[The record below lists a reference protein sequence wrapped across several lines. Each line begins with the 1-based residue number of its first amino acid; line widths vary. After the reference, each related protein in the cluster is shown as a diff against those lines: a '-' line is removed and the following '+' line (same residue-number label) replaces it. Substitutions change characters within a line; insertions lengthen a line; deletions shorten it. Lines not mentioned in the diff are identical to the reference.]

1 MTATEDR
8 DLSTFRLAVT
18 GTVRSAADDG
28 YDEARRVWN
37 NEIDRRPAVIVEC
50 ATSGD
55 VAAALAY
62 AREAGLDVTVRGGG
76 HSLGGSAVA
85 DGALTIDLRGLRAVT
100 VDAEAKT
107 ARVGGGATWAELDAA
122 TQEHGLAV
130 PGGTWSDTGI
140 GGLTLGGGFGWLT
153 GKYGL
158 TIDNLA
164 SAEVV
169 TADGRV
175 LRASA
180 DEHPDL
186 FWALRGG
193 GGNFGVVTEFEFR
206 LHPVEPLVQLGMFFW
221 EAADGVEAL
230 RFLREIV
237 AGLPDPTGV
246 LVGAMCAPPAPFVPA
261 EHHGKPGYSLIIAGF
276 DGPEEHEKLVEQV
289 RGGLP
294 ALFELVTPIP
304 YVELQ
309 KLLEGMP
316 PGLLA
321 YEKGLYVEDLSDEV
335 IDVLVGQMPGRSSEL
350 SLVQIFPM
358 RGAFAAAADE
368 DTAFGGR
375 RTPGY
380 LIGTVAVAL
389 TPELHAADRA
399 WVRAMWSAL
408 VPHAGNIGGYV
419 NFMSEYEEDRVR
431 ASFGAQKYERLAAI
445 KAEYDPENVFHHNA
459 NIRPSGV

>member
-8 DLSTFRLAVT
+8 DLTTFRLAVT
-18 GTVRSAADDG
+18 GAVRTAADEG
-28 YDEARRVWN
+28 YDEARKVWN
-37 NEIDRRPAVIVEC
+37 GEIDRRPAVIVEC
-50 ATSGD
+50 ASSGD

-76 HSLGGSAVA
+76 HNLGGSAIA
-85 DGALTIDLRGLRAVT
+85 DGALTIDLRGLRTVT

-107 ARVGGGATWAELDAA
+107 ARAGGGATWAEVDAA
-122 TQEHGLAV
+122 TQAHGLAL
-130 PGGTWSDTGI
+130 PGGTWSDTGV
-140 GGLTLGGGFGWLT
+140 GGLTLGGGFGWLS
-153 GKYGL
+153 GKFGL
-158 TIDNLA
+158 TIDNLLA
-164 SAEVV
+164 AEVV

-193 GGNFGVVTEFEFR
+193 GGNFGVVTEFEYR
-206 LHPVEPLVQLGMFFW
+206 LHPVGPLVQLGLFFW
-221 EAADGVEAL
+221 EAADGAEAL
-230 RFLREIV
+230 RFVREIV
-237 AGLPDPTGV
+237 AGLPDAAGV
-246 LVGAMCAPPAPFVPA
+246 LVAGLCAPPAPFVPA
-261 EHHGKPGYSLIIAGF
+261 EHQGKPGYALIVTGF
-276 DGPEEHEKLVEQV
+276 DGPEEHEKVVAQV

-294 ALFELVTPIP
+294 ALFELVTSIP

-309 KLLEGMP
+309 KMLEGAP
-316 PGLLA
+316 PGILA
-321 YEKGLYVEDLSDEV
+321 YEKGLYVEELSDDIV
-335 IDVLVGQMPGRSSEL
+335 DVLVKQMPGRASEL
-350 SLVQIFPM
+350 SLLQIFPM
-358 RGAFAAAADE
+358 RGGYAAVAD
-368 DTAFGGR
+368 DATAFGGR

-408 VPHAGNIGGYV
+408 VPHAGNVGGYV

-431 ASFGAQKYERLAAI
+431 ASFGAEKYERLAGI
-445 KAEYDPENVFHHNA
+445 KGVYDPENVFHHNA